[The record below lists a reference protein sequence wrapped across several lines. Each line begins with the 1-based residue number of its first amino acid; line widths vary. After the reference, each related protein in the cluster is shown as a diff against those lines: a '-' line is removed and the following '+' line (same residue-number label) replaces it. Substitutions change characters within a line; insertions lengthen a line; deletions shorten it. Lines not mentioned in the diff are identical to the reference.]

1 MESSGT
7 SASGP
12 DFIPSRLATELV
24 SDSFATVRHNFW
36 GFVRIGF
43 ILAVLS
49 FAASLI
55 PVVGE
60 LVMGAVVAAAG
71 VVAAVMAFSHG
82 TVPAIRSVA
91 SGFKLVLPVL
101 GAQLLYTLA
110 IVLLAITIIG
120 IPYAIHL
127 SVRWS
132 FVVPAIVLERLSIRP
147 SFSRST
153 ELVRGQW
160 WRIVGCALLMGLA
173 LIGFFIVV
181 FGVWFVVVA
190 FIPPIGILLLLVL
203 IPLSLAFL
211 NVGYV
216 FTTLLYVDSRTR
228 KEAYSRDQLH
238 TEIAAYA

>member
-1 MESSGT
+1 MESPGS
-7 SASGP
+7 SSSQP
-12 DFIPSRLATELV
+12 DGIPNRRATELV
-24 SDSFATVRHNFW
+24 SDSFATVWHNFW
-36 GFVRIGF
+36 GFVRLGL
-43 ILAVLS
+43 ILTVLAI
-49 FAASLI
+49 AASFI
-55 PVVGE
+55 PFVGD

-82 TVPAIRSVA
+82 TVPALGSVGA
-91 SGFKLVLPVL
+91 GFTRLLPVL
-101 GAQLLYTLA
+101 GATILYALA

-132 FVVPAIVLERLSIRP
+132 FIVQVIMLERLSIRP
-147 SFSRST
+147 AFSRST

-160 WRIVGCALLMGLA
+160 WRIVGCGLLMGLA
-173 LIGFFIVV
+173 VIGIFLVV
-181 FGVWFVVVA
+181 FGVWAVVTAFV
-190 FIPPIGILLLLVL
+190 PLIGILLLLVL

-211 NVGYV
+211 NVEYV

-228 KEAYSRDQLH
+228 KEAYSHNQLH